1 MATVSVT
8 NQTLTMTI
16 DIDGIETVIRKDNC
30 KVQSFGQMVR
40 ITDYKGS
47 IYEFLYSDC
56 TAPSEPNANDLRDA
70 IEAFLNTG
78 GGGGGGG
85 ITTITSTDGSITIDN
100 TDPSAPDLSIP
111 NGTWTPTFSTFVDA
125 ITAATLFSAT
135 YLRVGNIVTC
145 SITLTIE
152 VDFSS
157 VNIGSVQFTLP
168 FSTTTGGACGSLSS
182 SNITKQFN
190 GAVRSAGTTLGR
202 IVMASED
209 TSLVTSSASCHV
221 LFQYEV
227 N

>member
-85 ITTITSTDGSITIDN
+85 ITTITSTDGSVDIDLSN
-100 TDPSAPDLSIP
+100 SSAPDLSIP
-111 NGTWTPTFSTFVDA
+111 SGTFTPEESNVTDN
-125 ITAATLFSAT
+125 ATLTMKSGFYYRIGDFVTMVFVLDVALDAAADTTVFNFSLPIVSDFPNDKQMVVTCNIPTNLASLVGQSDGVEDKGRIAVFGNANGDLLEDLQISAT
-135 YLRVGNIVTC
+135 YKI
-145 SITLTIE
+145 
-152 VDFSS
+152 
-157 VNIGSVQFTLP
+157 LP
-168 FSTTTGGACGSLSS
+168 
-182 SNITKQFN
+182 
-190 GAVRSAGTTLGR
+190 
-202 IVMASED
+202 
-209 TSLVTSSASCHV
+209 
-221 LFQYEV
+221 
-227 N
+227 